1 MSNFMNE
8 TRPKFLGIIPARGG
22 SKGIKNKNIRNFC
35 GKPLIYYTIKEAKKS
50 KYLDRI
56 IVSTESPKIAAL
68 AKKYGAEVPFLR
80 PRELAQDKSRV
91 LDAVEH
97 LLKKLKEEEN
107 YSPQFI
113 VLLQPTSPLR
123 TVTEID
129 GIIRLLLKRKAD
141 SAITMCATE
150 PRVFAKDKKDGLHL
164 VSSKYFLKSTNRQ
177 DFMPTFKED
186 GSMVYVNRVKTLLYR
201 RNFLGGKLVGYAIPR
216 WRAVDL
222 DEPQDFVVG
231 ELLIKNFNNLNR
243 KIKNFK

>member
-1 MSNFMNE
+1 MSIS
-8 TRPKFLGIIPARGG
+8 RPKFLGIIPARGG
-22 SKGIKNKNIRNFC
+22 SKGIKNKNIRNFA
-35 GKPLIYYTIKEAKKS
+35 GRPLIYHTIKEAQKS

-56 IVSTESPKIAAL
+56 IVSTESQKIAAV

-80 PRELAQDKSRV
+80 PRELAQDRSKV

-97 LLKKLKEEEN
+97 LLNKLKEEEN
-107 YSPQFI
+107 YSPQFV

-129 GIIRLLLKRKAD
+129 GIIQLFLKRKAD

-150 PRVFAKDKKDGLHL
+150 PRVFAKDKKDGLRL
-164 VSSKYFLKSTNRQ
+164 VSSKDFLKSTNRQ

-186 GSMVYVNRVKTLLYR
+186 GSMVYVNRVKTLLAK

-231 ELLIKNFNNLNR
+231 ELIYKNFR
-243 KIKNFK
+243 KIDTKIKNFK